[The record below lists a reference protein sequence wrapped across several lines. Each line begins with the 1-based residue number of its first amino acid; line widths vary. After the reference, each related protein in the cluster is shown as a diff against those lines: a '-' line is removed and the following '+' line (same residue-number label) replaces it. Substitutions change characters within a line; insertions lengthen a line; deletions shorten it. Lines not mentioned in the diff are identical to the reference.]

1 MIMKTELKIKDKHLF
16 KIIVFSL
23 LICLSSC
30 QEFVELD
37 PPNYLLTGE
46 NVFTDKN
53 TVKAAI
59 LGIYAQ
65 LRSNVLLTGTSQG
78 MSNLMGMYTDELEF
92 FGNTSLPDDAFFKN
106 NLLPSNS
113 NVAEIWNGSY
123 NLIYAANAIIEG
135 VEGSA
140 YFTAEEA
147 AQFSGEA
154 KFLRALVH
162 FYLYNLYGDIP
173 YITTTNYIENQS
185 VTRDQR
191 ETVFD
196 NIIADLINAKE
207 NLPETEIS
215 GEHIR
220 ADARTARAFLARVY
234 LFNEQWQNAEEMAS
248 AVISQSNWEP
258 NLENVFLKES
268 PSIIF
273 QLMPQFDGMN
283 TLEAQTFIF
292 TTAPPPTRAL
302 SQQLINSFET
312 NDLRKSIWIEGVS
325 DGVQTFYYPFKYKH
339 RAGEGSNSEYSVI
352 LRLAEQYLIRAE
364 ARVKLGYISG
374 AKEDLNKIRARAGL
388 VAITSANTAE
398 LLQTILHERQVELFT
413 EHGHRFFDLKRTG
426 SLSTF
431 LESVKPGWNSTDQLL
446 PIPEKEI
453 LTNPNLQPQNPGY

>member
-1 MIMKTELKIKDKHLF
+1 METELKIKNKYLF
-16 KIIVFSL
+16 KAIVFSI

-30 QEFVELD
+30 QEFVELA

-53 TVKAAI
+53 TVNAAI

-65 LRSNVLLTGTSQG
+65 LRSNVLLTGNSQG
-78 MSNLMGMYTDELEF
+78 LSNLMGMYTDELEF
-92 FGNTSLPDDAFFKN
+92 FGNNSLPDDSFFKN

-113 NVAEIWNGSY
+113 TVAEIWNGSY
-123 NLIYAANAIIEG
+123 NLIYATNAIIEG
-135 VEGSA
+135 VEGSV
-140 YFTAEEA
+140 YFTAGEA

-185 VTRDQR
+185 VTRDQK

-196 NIIADLINAKE
+196 NIIADLINARE
-207 NLPETEIS
+207 NLPETDIS
-215 GEHIR
+215 GEHVR
-220 ADARTARAFLARVY
+220 ADARAARAFLARVY

-248 AVISQSNWEP
+248 SVISQSNWEP

-292 TTAPPPTRAL
+292 TTVPPPTRAL
-302 SQQLINSFET
+302 STQLINSFET
-312 NDLRKSIWIEGVS
+312 NDLRKSIWTEGVS
-325 DGVQTFYYPFKYKH
+325 DGNQTFFYPYKYKH

-364 ARVKLGYISG
+364 ASVKLGNIAS
-374 AKEDLNKIRARAGL
+374 AQEDLNRIRARAGL
-388 VAITSANTAE
+388 TAITTSNAIE
-398 LLQTILHERQVELFT
+398 LLQAILHEKQVELFT
-413 EHGHRFFDLKRTG
+413 EHGHRFLDLKRTG
-426 SLSTF
+426 HLDTF
-431 LESVKPGWNSTDQLL
+431 METVKPGWNSTDQLL